1 MYKTLKALSTC
12 QTMECMSESTSI
24 DFLCQLLLVSCFL
37 TSITFKSY
45 SYFDS
50 SNIHTHAAIHITFH
64 FLSPCCQCYPLV
76 VQSLIFTQLLQ
87 HCMVSAVLF
96 TSIFFLLHAITIN
109 LLRINFCVDRVCIS
123 CMIEWKWPQRNS
135 LVMQC
140 HSIKAHAIF
149 HILLF
154 PKNYYNIGLSHVLST
169 AQY

>member
-1 MYKTLKALSTC
+1 MYNVCFFCDSLSFKTCNACTFRQKFKHTLPHSNLKALSTC

-96 TSIFFLLHAITIN
+96 TSIF
-109 LLRINFCVDRVCIS
+109 S
-123 CMIEWKWPQRNS
+123 YNS
-135 LVMQC
+135 MQ
-140 HSIKAHAIF
+140 
-149 HILLF
+149 
-154 PKNYYNIGLSHVLST
+154 
-169 AQY
+169 